1 MSNEIKVALLAI
13 AAILLSYWGY
23 KFILGDNILEKSNTY
38 QVLYDDVAGLQ
49 EGTSVM
55 INGVTVGS
63 ITEISLLEN
72 DAQQVLVKLTLDSD
86 YRVPKKTDVVIVA
99 DGVMGGKKVYLEYD
113 TPCTGDDCAGD
124 GDFLN
129 GKVWGVLTSML
140 GTEEIDTYLAELKD
154 VMGAVIDSLNVKL
167 LGEDSNSPIAKSLRN
182 LELTTANLQSS
193 TGRVDALLRNS
204 SGAIEGTMKNMNDL
218 TAELNGQK
226 EAIAGIIAN
235 ADSLSGQLV
244 EADLRKTMAEVNATI
259 ARLQSTLASADQALS
274 GVSSAMNKI
283 SSGEGTLGKLLA
295 DDQLYYELKELSTST
310 DSLIQDLQ
318 DRPYRYVPFK
328 SRKRVK
334 KFDRKDAELE
344 AAGGSN

>member
-38 QVLYDDVAGLQ
+38 QVLYEDVAGLQ
-49 EGTSVM
+49 EGTSVL

-99 DGVMGGKKVYLEYD
+99 DGIMGGKNVYLEYD
-113 TPCTGDDCAGD
+113 EPCTGDDCAKN

-129 GKVWGVLTSML
+129 GKVWGMLASML

-154 VMGAVIDSLNVKL
+154 VMGAVIDSLNTKL
-167 LGEDSNSPIAKSLRN
+167 LGEGSDSPIAKSLRN
-182 LELTTANLQSS
+182 LEQTTANLQSS

-204 SGAIEGTMKNMNDL
+204 SGAIQGTMNNLNEL
-218 TAELNGQK
+218 TGELNGQK

-259 ARLQSTLASADQALS
+259 ARLKTTLATADQALG
-274 GVSSAMNKI
+274 GVSTAMNKI
-283 SSGEGTLGKLLA
+283 SSGEGTLGKLIS
-295 DDQLYYELKELSTST
+295 DEELYYQLKDLSTST
-310 DSLIQDLQ
+310 DSLIEDLQ
-318 DRPYRYVPFK
+318 ERPYRYVPFK
-328 SRKRVK
+328 SRKKVK
-334 KFDRKDAELE
+334 KFDRKDAALE

>member
-38 QVLYDDVAGLQ
+38 QVLYEDVAGLQ
-49 EGTSVM
+49 EGTSVL

-99 DGVMGGKKVYLEYD
+99 DGIMGGKNVYLEYD
-113 TPCTGDDCAGD
+113 EPCTGDDCAQN

-129 GKVWGVLTSML
+129 GKVWGMLASML

-154 VMGAVIDSLNVKL
+154 VMGAVIDSLNTKL
-167 LGEDSNSPIAKSLRN
+167 LGEGSDSPIAKSLRN
-182 LELTTANLQSS
+182 LEQTTANLQSS

-204 SGAIEGTMKNMNDL
+204 SGAIQGTMNNLNEL
-218 TAELNGQK
+218 TGELNGQK

-259 ARLQSTLASADQALS
+259 ARLKATLASADQALG
-274 GVSSAMNKI
+274 GVSTAMDKI
-283 SSGEGTLGKLLA
+283 SSGEGTLGKLIS
-295 DDQLYYELKELSTST
+295 DEELYYQLKDLSTST
-310 DSLIQDLQ
+310 DSLIEDLQ
-318 DRPYRYVPFK
+318 ERPYRYVPFK
-328 SRKRVK
+328 SRKKVK
-334 KFDRKDAELE
+334 KFDRKDAALE

>member
-23 KFILGDNILEKSNTY
+23 KFILGDNILEKSNTF
-38 QVLYDDVAGLQ
+38 QVLYTDVAGLQ
-49 EGTSVM
+49 EGTSVL

-72 DAQQVLVKLTLDSD
+72 DVQQVLVKLTLDD
-86 YRVPKKTDVVIVA
+86 DFRIPKKTDVVIVP
-99 DGVMGGKKVYLEYD
+99 DGIMGGKNVYLEYD
-113 TPCTGDDCAGD
+113 VPCTGDDCATN

-129 GKVWGVLTSML
+129 GKVMGVLASML
-140 GTEEIDTYLAELKD
+140 GTDDLGAYMEDLKG
-154 VMGAVIDSLNVKL
+154 VVGAMIDSLNTKL
-167 LGEDSNSPIAKSLRN
+167 LSDESDSPIAKSLRN
-182 LELTTANLQSS
+182 LETTTANLQSS

-204 SGAIEGTMKNMNDL
+204 SGAIEGTMKNLNEL

-226 EAIAGIIAN
+226 ESIAGIIAN
-235 ADSLSGQLV
+235 ADSLSAQLV
-244 EADLRKTMAEVNATI
+244 EADLRKTMAEVNETI
-259 ARLQSTLASADQALS
+259 ARLQTTLASADEALG
-274 GVSSAMNKI
+274 GVSTAMNKI
-283 SSGEGTLGKLLA
+283 SSGEGTLGKLIS
-295 DDQLYYELKELSTST
+295 DDRLYRELRDLSQNT

-318 DRPYRYVPFK
+318 ERPYRYVPFK
-328 SRKRVK
+328 SRNRVK